1 MGPENI
7 NAEQVARAAAQ
18 GVAIA
23 LSARQ
28 ESDDLNFGLGGPI
41 VMGYFPDN
49 MFEVSLERDTASGE
63 ITVKS
68 LQPKNFTGSP

>member
-1 MGPENI
+1 MGTENI
-7 NAEQVARAAAQ
+7 NPEQVARAAAQ

-28 ESDDLNFGLGGPI
+28 RSDDLSFGLRPI

-49 MFEVSLERDTASGE
+49 MFEVSLERDTTSGE

-68 LQPKNFTGSP
+68 LQSKNFTGSP

>member
-1 MGPENI
+1 MGTENI

-28 ESDDLNFGLGGPI
+28 GSDDLSLGLRPI

-63 ITVKS
+63 ITVRS